1 MHHVP
6 LKSCTS
12 NIQHPVCSDT
22 FTDFLM
28 LYYGEKVSERC
39 SINWVLKIE
48 NKKLVL
54 FGVLL
59 EKKSK
64 ASPQFLNIIGF
75 FHSLVRF
82 LIEVH
87 GFDDTG
93 YMVSSSGTSW
103 LSWYGYL
110 VSRVQDT

>member
-1 MHHVP
+1 
-6 LKSCTS
+6 
-12 NIQHPVCSDT
+12 
-22 FTDFLM
+22 M